1 MRKTVLL
8 SFALVLLLSCSN
20 STTKFNNPFIPN
32 YAFST
37 TLNLNLPTYS
47 GLNSNINPQIIPDN
61 GIGVTLI
68 VMKISDTDYRA
79 WDANCPNQYPS
90 SCSQMRINGVNAKC
104 NCDNF
109 EYSLFTGVG
118 NDGDYIMKPYRVQV
132 IEPKLIRIYN

>member
-1 MRKTVLL
+1 
-8 SFALVLLLSCSN
+8 
-20 STTKFNNPFIPN
+20 
-32 YAFST
+32 
-37 TLNLNLPTYS
+37 
-47 GLNSNINPQIIPDN
+47 
-61 GIGVTLI
+61 
-68 VMKISDTDYRA
+68 MKISDTDYRA